1 MKNKIRKILL
11 TTSVVLAAFTFTACG
26 GSDDNAEAGDA
37 AQTADDSAENA
48 EDSST
53 GETDNELMEKYAS
66 VQELLDDPSV
76 RESLEAEISNAGMEE
91 SGMSMEVL
99 AEDNKLVYCVI
110 VEDSSLADAL
120 ASNLDILEEGFD
132 DSASDMGTVAASL
145 SDAVDIENPTVVFRY
160 VRSDG
165 TEIAS
170 REYTAA
176 DATAADDTAADEATA
191 DDAAAADAAADSTA
205 E

>member
-1 MKNKIRKILL
+1 
-11 TTSVVLAAFTFTACG
+11 
-26 GSDDNAEAGDA
+26 
-37 AQTADDSAENA
+37 
-48 EDSST
+48 
-53 GETDNELMEKYAS
+53 
-66 VQELLDDPSV
+66 
-76 RESLEAEISNAGMEE
+76 
-91 SGMSMEVL
+91 MSMEVL

-120 ASNLDILEEGFD
+120 ASNLDILEDGYD

-145 SDAVDIENPTVVFRY
+145 SDAVDIENPVVIFRY

-176 DATAADDTAADEATA
+176 DATTADDTSADDAAA
-191 DDAAAADAAADSTA
+191 DAAAADAAADSTA